1 MNLKP
6 FLLFLTTT
14 TFKKNVVQNSLPP
27 LVFNYESK
35 LKNGLGLDINCR
47 LGESTKELQK
57 KFPDLVF
64 VGTEK
69 NQKFVD
75 IARKRH
81 ANLNF
86 IEIDI
91 EKKSEPLIDQFQIV
105 QVSDYENFWEMVRKS
120 YHLLDED
127 GLLIIKYKNKD
138 LDQIHKILRKNK
150 KKRIGND
157 LYEQV
162 MLNEEENKILILK

>member
-1 MNLKP
+1 M
-6 FLLFLTTT
+6 
-14 TFKKNVVQNSLPP
+14 
-27 LVFNYESK
+27 
-35 LKNGLGLDINCR
+35 
-47 LGESTKELQK
+47 
-57 KFPDLVF
+57 
-64 VGTEK
+64 
-69 NQKFVD
+69 
-75 IARKRH
+75 RKRH
-81 ANLNF
+81 ANLN

-91 EKKSEPLIDQFQIV
+91 EEIGTFIDQFQIV
-105 QVSDYENFWEMVRKS
+105 QVSDYRNFWEMVKKS

>member
-64 VGTEK
+64 LGTEK
-69 NQKFVD
+69 NQQFVD

-86 IEIDI
+86 LEIDI
-91 EKKSEPLIDQFQIV
+91 EKKSEPLVDQF
-105 QVSDYENFWEMVRKS
+105 
-120 YHLLDED
+120 
-127 GLLIIKYKNKD
+127 
-138 LDQIHKILRKNK
+138 
-150 KKRIGND
+150 
-157 LYEQV
+157 
-162 MLNEEENKILILK
+162 